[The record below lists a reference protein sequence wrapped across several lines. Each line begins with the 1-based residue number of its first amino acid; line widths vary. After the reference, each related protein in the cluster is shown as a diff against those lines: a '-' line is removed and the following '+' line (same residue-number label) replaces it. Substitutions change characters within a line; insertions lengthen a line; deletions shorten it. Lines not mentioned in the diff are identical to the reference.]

1 MTVPATAEPSRR
13 AIYATYAVGFFTNGF
28 GMIMLVIIPLWVA
41 ELGLTAVMIG
51 FVIGIR
57 SLLPLVFT
65 IHGGALMDRFGTGR
79 VVLILGA
86 MTAVLS
92 FLYPAFPGVGPL
104 IAIQMLIGL
113 SGSICWLGAQTLLGQ
128 QAPGSSLHAGRFTFC
143 SRSGTLMAPLLIGGA
158 WDVLGPWGAFSVMG
172 LWASGIVIAVLA
184 LPRLPITTP
193 AKPAGLVRWRDL
205 APKRSY
211 YMGAFALFA
220 VPTIAFAV
228 ILSFVRVGISG
239 MQGSF
244 YVVYLVDIGITGT
257 LIGVLLTGSEAC
269 NAFAALG
276 AGRMTRFIAP
286 HWLLLG
292 CFALAVVMMT
302 ITPVLGVFA
311 LFMAASCARGGFQG
325 LGQVVNLSIL
335 SHAAGPTAQG
345 ITIGLRA
352 TMDRLASL
360 VVPIFM
366 GLAVDAAGIENSFYI
381 TGGGL
386 LLITAGFGW
395 WALKCGLRTGE

>member
-1 MTVPATAEPSRR
+1 MTVPAQADPSRR

-41 ELGLTAVMIG
+41 ELGLSAVMIG

-57 SLLPLVFT
+57 SLLPLIFA
-65 IHGGALMDRFGTGR
+65 IHGGAMMDRFGTGR
-79 VVLILGA
+79 VVLILGM

-104 IAIQMLIGL
+104 IAIQLLIGL
-113 SGSICWLGAQTLLGQ
+113 GGSLSWLGAQTLLGQ
-128 QAPGSSLHAGRFTFC
+128 QVPGSSLHAGRFIFC
-143 SRSGTLMAPLLIGGA
+143 SRSGTLMAPMLIGGA
-158 WDVLGPWGAFSVMG
+158 WDWLGPWGAFSVMG
-172 LWASGIVIAVLA
+172 LWAFGIVIAVLA
-184 LPRLPITTP
+184 LPNIPNAAP
-193 AKPAGLVRWRDL
+193 AKPPGPVRWRDL
-205 APKRSY
+205 APKRADY
-211 YMGAFALFA
+211 TAAFALFA
-220 VPTIAFAV
+220 IPAVAFAV
-228 ILSFVRVGISG
+228 VMSFVRIGISG
-239 MQGSF
+239 MQSSF
-244 YVVYLVDIGITGT
+244 YVVYLTDLGITGLT
-257 LIGVLLTGSEAC
+257 IGVLLTGSEAC

-276 AGRMTRFIAP
+276 TGRLTRYITP

-292 CFALAVVMMT
+292 SFTLAVVMMT
-302 ITPVLGVFA
+302 ITPLLGVFA

-325 LGQVVNLSIL
+325 LGGATNLSIM
-335 SHAAGPTAQG
+335 SRAAGPTAQG
-345 ITIGLRA
+345 MSVGLRS
-352 TMDRLASL
+352 TMNRLAAL

-395 WALKCGLRTGE
+395 WALKSGLRTGE